1 MYFGGNVS
9 QRIKKLT
16 NLDVQFFILSL
27 KFFKNHFSVILKIT
41 HPCSK
46 VLVIHLTLYV
56 LLWKPGRGRAWG
68 VLMVNLPYI
77 SIYILRTLLTLFFN

>member
-27 KFFKNHFSVILKIT
+27 KFFKNHFSVILKIKPLLQS
-41 HPCSK
+41 PCNTSYIICFA
-46 VLVIHLTLYV
+46 LEARE
-56 LLWKPGRGRAWG
+56 GEG
-68 VLMVNLPYI
+68 VGGLDGKSSVY
-77 SIYILRTLLTLFFN
+77 